1 MQVFA
6 AALRSLDSSQEI
18 SLQPLSC
25 SGDQTWQHGNSL
37 INYMKLVE
45 IHGLTGLVKFDQ
57 YGLRTDFSLDIVE
70 LHKSGLEKVGTWHDR
85 FGIEFDRLTSLKS
98 SEPKKTIENKTIVV
112 TTIKVSRF
120 HHIFSHCHISHQS
133 PPYAL
138 FKESPERLLG
148 NEAFEG
154 FGVELI
160 QGIADF
166 LSEITLNI
174 LKGWLGLSNILDFN
188 VTLKWVDDGQYG
200 SKNKETGEWNGM
212 LGEILEHVGKLY
224 IFIFNSI
231 GRHHL
236 IKSKIYVSD

>member
-1 MQVFA
+1 MFA
-6 AALRSLDSSQEI
+6 AALWSLDSSQEI

-25 SGDQTWQHGNSL
+25 SGENTWQHGNSL

-45 IHGLTGLVKFDQ
+45 IRGLTGLVKFDQ
-57 YGLRTDFSLDIVE
+57 YGLRTDFTLDIVE

-98 SEPKKTIENKTIVV
+98 SEPKKTIENKTIIV
-112 TTIKVSRF
+112 TTVKVSGIHI
-120 HHIFSHCHISHQS
+120 HHVILTLSYQS

-166 LSEITLNI
+166 LSKIVFSKLA
-174 LKGWLGLSNILDFN
+174 LSP
-188 VTLKWVDDGQYG
+188 
-200 SKNKETGEWNGM
+200 
-212 LGEILEHVGKLY
+212 
-224 IFIFNSI
+224 IFILQTLTLLSSGWTMDNMD
-231 GRHHL
+231 R
-236 IKSKIYVSD
+236 KT